1 MKKEINILIVDD
13 HPIFRRGLLNII
25 ELEQNMRVVGDIA
38 DGEAA
43 LEFLK
48 SHTADVVIL
57 DLDMPRMNGLEFA
70 HVVEKKKI
78 PVKIIVLTMHKE
90 QQLFNRAMDLGV
102 CGFISKEN
110 AATEIAEGIRSV
122 MNGKYYVCSM
132 FSNFL
137 FQRTSYNSGHP
148 KQANGLDLL
157 TTAERNVLVL
167 IAENMS
173 SKKIAEKLSISP
185 KTVDNHRTNICTKLN
200 IHGSHALL
208 RFLLENKPLL

>member
-13 HPIFRRGLLNII
+13 HPIFRRGLHNII
-25 ELEQNMRVVGDIA
+25 ELEQNMCVVGDVA

-48 SHTADVVIL
+48 SYTADVVIL

-70 HVVEKKKI
+70 QVVKKKNI

-90 QQLFNRAMDLGV
+90 EQLFNRAMDLGI

-122 MNGKYYVCSM
+122 MNGKPYVCSM
-132 FSNFL
+132 FSNL
-137 FQRTSYNSGHP
+137 LIQRSGYSSAHP
-148 KQANGLDLL
+148 RQANGFDFL
-157 TTAERNVLVL
+157 TTAERNVLKL

-185 KTVDNHRTNICTKLN
+185 KTVDNHRTNICSKLN

-208 RFLLENKPLL
+208 RFLLENKSLL

>member
-1 MKKEINILIVDD
+1 MKKEISILIVDD
-13 HPIFRRGLLNII
+13 HPIFRRGLHNII
-25 ELEQNMRVVGDIA
+25 ELEQNMHVVGDVA

-43 LEFLK
+43 IEFLK
-48 SHTADVVIL
+48 NHAADVVIL

-70 HVVEKKKI
+70 QVVKKNNI
-78 PVKIIVLTMHKE
+78 PVKIIILTMHKE
-90 QQLFNRAMDLGV
+90 EQLFNRAMDLGI
-102 CGFISKEN
+102 CGFVSKEN

-122 MNGKYYVCSM
+122 MNGKHYVCSM

-137 FQRTSYNSGHP
+137 LHRSSYSSAHP
-148 KQANGLDLL
+148 KQVNGFDLL
-157 TTAERNVLVL
+157 TTAERNVLKL

-185 KTVDNHRTNICTKLN
+185 KTVDNHRTNICSKLN

-208 RFLLENKPLL
+208 RFLLENKSLL

>member
-1 MKKEINILIVDD
+1 MKKEINILIVYD
-13 HPIFRRGLLNII
+13 HPIFRRGLHNII
-25 ELEQNMRVVGDIA
+25 ELEQNMCVVGDVA

-48 SHTADVVIL
+48 SYTADVVIL

-70 HVVEKKKI
+70 QVVKKKNI

-90 QQLFNRAMDLGV
+90 EQLFNRAMDLGI

-122 MNGKYYVCSM
+122 MNGKPYVCSM
-132 FSNFL
+132 FSNLL
-137 FQRTSYNSGHP
+137 FQRSGYSSAHP
-148 KQANGLDLL
+148 RQANGFDFL
-157 TTAERNVLVL
+157 TTAERNVLKL

-185 KTVDNHRTNICTKLN
+185 KTVDNHRTNICSKLN

-208 RFLLENKPLL
+208 RFLLENKSLL

>member
-13 HPIFRRGLLNII
+13 HPIFRRGLHNII
-25 ELEQNMRVVGDIA
+25 ELEKNMHVVGDVA
-38 DGEAA
+38 EGAAA

-70 HVVEKKKI
+70 QAVKKNNI

-90 QQLFNRAMDLGV
+90 EQLFNRAMDLGI
-102 CGFISKEN
+102 CGFVSKEN

-122 MNGKYYVCSM
+122 INGKPYVCSM
-132 FSNFL
+132 FSNL
-137 FQRTSYNSGHP
+137 LINRSGYSSAHP
-148 KQANGLDLL
+148 MQANGFDLL
-157 TTAERNVLVL
+157 TTAERKVLKL

-185 KTVDNHRTNICTKLN
+185 KTVDNHRTNICSKLN

-208 RFLLENKPLL
+208 RFLLEHKTLL